1 MNRFLASIIGLLNGF
16 IALVFIL
23 GGGVIGHSMSE
34 SYGLALGLVCGL
46 IVAILVCGFLA
57 IFISMRAELVEI
69 RRLIESRP
77 IQVNIKKVRTS
88 EQSMP
93 LEGASRLLYKGI
105 QTA

>member
-1 MNRFLASIIGLLNGF
+1 MNRFLASIIGFLNGF

-23 GGGVIGHSMSE
+23 GGGAIGHRMSE
-34 SYGLALGLVCGL
+34 SYGLVLGLVCGL

-77 IQVNIKKVRTS
+77 I
-88 EQSMP
+88 
-93 LEGASRLLYKGI
+93 
-105 QTA
+105 